1 VGRFGRVHGKE
12 VFSAKELTVYS
23 GKKVAVKDTGA
34 YGFITVQ
41 GHGKINEDISFES
54 PNMIRFGDITR
65 DEFFVPYQTAVKGLT
80 IENTGQEPLVILK
93 HFGPD
98 CNPDMPDKK

>member
-1 VGRFGRVHGKE
+1 VYGKVHGEE

-23 GKKVAVKDTGA
+23 GAKVTIKDTGA

-41 GHGKINEDISFES
+41 GHGKINEISFES
-54 PNMIRFGDITR
+54 PNMIRYGDITR
-65 DEFFVPYQTAVKGLT
+65 DEFFVPYPAAIKGVT
-80 IENTGQEPLVILK
+80 IENTGQEPIVILK

-98 CNPDMPDKK
+98 CNPDMPEQ